1 MWPEH
6 IAILREFAMQR
17 VKQLRHFGLMCALI
31 PSFILFWQRDEL
43 NDSAT
48 IVLCS
53 LTVLPLLVAI
63 FRPWWLENALFYWL
77 KFGLLASRVINPL
90 VLRILYFL
98 VITPFGLISR
108 IGKQRYQRKNSSWT
122 KRLNQPG
129 FDQQ

>member
-1 MWPEH
+1 MAER

-31 PSFILFWQRDEL
+31 PALILLWQQDEL
-43 NDSAT
+43 NNSMT

-53 LTVLPLLVAI
+53 LTVLSLLVAI
-63 FRPWWLENALFYWL
+63 FKPWWLENALFYWL
-77 KFGLLASRVINPL
+77 KCGLIASRVINPL

-98 VITPFGLISR
+98 VIAPFGLISR
-108 IGKQRYQRKNSSWT
+108 TGKQQYQRKNSSWS
-122 KRLNQPG
+122 KRLNQPV